1 MMKKAKILAFIQARL
16 TSKRLPNKVL
26 LKLGNKTVIEN
37 IFLRLKNSKF
47 LNRIVFLVPD
57 NKKNLRLRNFLK
69 KKNTLF
75 FLAQKIMFL
84 IDFIKLLKN
93 TKLI

>member
-69 KKNTLF
+69 KKKIPF
-75 FLAQKIMFL
+75 FFWLRK
-84 IDFIKLLKN
+84 
-93 TKLI
+93 